1 MVSGHAQ
8 SDKVSFFRSV
18 KFKIIA
24 ASSTCGLVASMLI
37 VGFGAYSTI
46 SNSQFVT
53 KTFET
58 VLDEKSRTYL
68 QAIAANQA
76 TTIQHKLD
84 FAFAAARNTSGIL
97 EALTT
102 GKAGAKP
109 AQMRTVL
116 NDFLLGVLKRN
127 PDFNGTYSA
136 WEPNALDGADESFA
150 NRRDVGADST
160 GRALPYWTRTADGR
174 IAVQPLVEY
183 DSRDLHPNG
192 VMKGGW
198 YLGPKETG
206 RESLLAPLPYVVQ
219 GQSVY
224 LATISV
230 PLTVGGRFA
239 GVAGTD
245 FDLSFVQKA
254 AEAASTSMYQGQGS
268 VTIVSQS
275 GLVIASS
282 RDARRIGHPLGEGDA
297 GWTAYDTTI
306 RAAQS
311 FVGYDATLD
320 EFRVVAPVGLGRTG
334 TAWSILIA
342 LPRGAVMADA
352 AALGTAL
359 SGRARTD
366 LSWQLLV
373 GLLVAIGAVGVMY
386 GLASNLA
393 NPLSRL
399 ALALQAMAR
408 GDEIASIPGSDRK
421 DEIGAVGRA
430 VEAIRALV
438 SRRAE
443 EQAEIRRA
451 AEAAAAADRH
461 HAMAAL
467 ADTFERAVGSVVG
480 LVSSSATELQAT
492 AHGMTTSAGETAN
505 RSASVA
511 QAAREAASNVGTVAA
526 AAEELGASV
535 QEIGR
540 QVHGSAELAQAAV
553 RQADETAG
561 LVNALTQ
568 AAARIGDVV
577 SMIST
582 IAGQTNLL
590 ALNATIEAA
599 RAGEAGRG
607 FAVVAAEVK
616 ELANQTSRATDE
628 IARQIAHVQGVTGQA
643 VGAIGSITGRIREI
657 DALATAIA
665 AAVEEQSAATQ
676 EIVRNVAQ
684 AATRTG
690 EVTGTIAGVASAA
703 EGAGAAA
710 EQVLS
715 SASELSRQS
724 EHLNAEV
731 SRFLVSVR
739 SA

>member
-102 GKAGAKP
+102 GKAGSKP

-282 RDARRIGHPLGEGDA
+282 RDARRIGHPLAEGDA
-297 GWTAYDTTI
+297 GWTPYDTTI

-366 LSWQLLV
+366 LSWQLLA

-599 RAGEAGRG
+599 RAGEAG
-607 FAVVAAEVK
+607 
-616 ELANQTSRATDE
+616 
-628 IARQIAHVQGVTGQA
+628 
-643 VGAIGSITGRIREI
+643 
-657 DALATAIA
+657 
-665 AAVEEQSAATQ
+665 
-676 EIVRNVAQ
+676 
-684 AATRTG
+684 
-690 EVTGTIAGVASAA
+690 
-703 EGAGAAA
+703 
-710 EQVLS
+710 
-715 SASELSRQS
+715 
-724 EHLNAEV
+724 
-731 SRFLVSVR
+731 
-739 SA
+739 